1 MILSVEDISF
11 AYPRRPDLINGI
23 SFSVDKG
30 DVLCLLGPNGTG
42 KTTLLRC
49 LLGINKIKR
58 GRIRIGGRDISEMSA
73 RELARL
79 VAYVPQA
86 ASVAFPYQVMELVIM
101 GRSPH
106 LGVMSTPTEK
116 DMEIA
121 RSALARTGISHLQ
134 YSLFSE
140 ISGGERQLVLIS
152 RALAQQS
159 NILIMDEP
167 TASLD
172 YGNQTRILKIV
183 HELASKGY
191 TIIMTTHFPNHAF
204 LACNKVAIM
213 KKGIIAAIG
222 SPEEI
227 ITDDSLSDLYTT
239 DIKVVSTKVR
249 GMLSEEVKVCVPL
262 MTLEA
267 AR

>member
-1 MILSVEDISF
+1 MVLSVEDVSF
-11 AYPRRPDLINGI
+11 AYPRRSDLIKGI
-23 SFSVDKG
+23 TFSVDKG

-58 GRIRIGGRDISEMSA
+58 GGIRIGGRPISEMSA
-73 RELARL
+73 RELARQ

-86 ASVAFPYQVMELVIM
+86 ASVAFPYQVLDLVLM

-106 LGVMSTPTEK
+106 LGIMSTPAEK
-116 DMEIA
+116 DLEIA
-121 RSALARTGISHLQ
+121 GWALARTGISHLQ

-159 NILIMDEP
+159 GLLIMDEP

-172 YGNQTRILKIV
+172 YGNQTRILKIIR
-183 HELASKGY
+183 ELAAKGY

-204 LACNKVAIM
+204 LACNKAAIM
-213 KKGIIAAIG
+213 KEGIIAAIG
-222 SPEEI
+222 SPEEV

-239 DIKVVSTKVR
+239 EIKVVSTGLR
-249 GMLSEEVKVCVPL
+249 GLPGELKVCVPL
-262 MTLEA
+262 MPREA
-267 AR
+267 AL

>member
-1 MILSVEDISF
+1 MELCVEDLSF
-11 AYPRRPDLINGI
+11 AYPKRPSLINGV

-42 KTTLLRC
+42 KTTLMRC

-58 GRIRIGGRDISEMSA
+58 GRIKIGGFDISNMSA

-86 ASVAFPYQVMELVIM
+86 TTIAFPYQVMDMVIM

-106 LGVMSTPTEK
+106 IGFMSTPSEV
-116 DMEIA
+116 DLEIA
-121 RSALARTGISHLQ
+121 RSALDETGISHLQ
-134 YSLFSE
+134 DSLFSE

-172 YGNQTRILKIV
+172 YGNQTRILKIIRG
-183 HELASKGY
+183 LASQGY
-191 TIIMTTHFPNHAF
+191 SIVMTTHFPNHAF

-213 KKGIIAAIG
+213 NGGKIVAIG
-222 SPEEI
+222 SPDDI
-227 ITDDSLSDLYTT
+227 VTDGNLSDLYTT
-239 DIKVVSTKVR
+239 KIKVVSTKVR
-249 GMLSEEVKVCVPL
+249 GMLSGEIKVCVPL
-262 MTLEA
+262 MT
-267 AR
+267 